1 MRLQYR
7 RSGVCGPVDGTVFY
21 STVAAV
27 HTLSQFQM
35 LVPVGDWQAGAGSA
49 AAGQSAEGAAVP
61 ARWDATGWCQWP
73 SPAAPFFG
81 CGTTTIMDCES
92 DWAAGLQRC
101 EGGCGPG
108 EAAEWR
114 WGCPADVAYGLDRSP
129 RKERSKKSMQA
140 GAAAAGPIFQR
151 VTHRNRQVNVLVV
164 VASAALAAAVY
175 DAALATYLAA
185 HNSPPPL
192 PPPPSPPKLSPPP
205 DGRVARGLGLQ
216 LLALAPLLVVLFV
229 LELLQLQLRKA
240 RVVTVSSTYHS
251 RTVCARAVCTCT
263 GTYACHQ

>member
-1 MRLQYR
+1 MWA
-7 RSGVCGPVDGTVFY
+7 
-21 STVAAV
+21 VAAHAPSV
-27 HTLSQFQM
+27 PTLRHLWAGWRHRLLLHCGSCTHFVAVPNVGASWRLASGRGLRGSWAVGGTCGGPGPLGCDG
-35 LVPVGDWQAGAGSA
+35 LVPMAKPGRTIFWLRHDHDHGLRVGLGG
-49 AAGQSAEGAAVP
+49 
-61 ARWDATGWCQWP
+61 
-73 SPAAPFFG
+73 
-81 CGTTTIMDCES
+81 
-92 DWAAGLQRC
+92 AAGLQRC

-185 HNSPPPL
+185 SLAAAFASAAL
-192 PPPPSPPKLSPPP
+192 PAEI
-205 DGRVARGLGLQ
+205 VA
-216 LLALAPLLVVLFV
+216 A
-229 LELLQLQLRKA
+229 
-240 RVVTVSSTYHS
+240 T
-251 RTVCARAVCTCT
+251 
-263 GTYACHQ
+263 

>member
-1 MRLQYR
+1 MQ
-7 RSGVCGPVDGTVFY
+7 T
-21 STVAAV
+21 
-27 HTLSQFQM
+27 
-35 LVPVGDWQAGAGSA
+35 GAS
-49 AAGQSAEGAAVP
+49 
-61 ARWDATGWCQWP
+61 
-73 SPAAPFFG
+73 
-81 CGTTTIMDCES
+81 
-92 DWAAGLQRC
+92 
-101 EGGCGPG
+101 
-108 EAAEWR
+108 
-114 WGCPADVAYGLDRSP
+114 
-129 RKERSKKSMQA
+129 
-140 GAAAAGPIFQR
+140 AAGPVFQR
-151 VTHRNRQVNVLVV
+151 VSHRNRQVNVLVV

-192 PPPPSPPKLSPPP
+192 PPPPSPPKLLPPP